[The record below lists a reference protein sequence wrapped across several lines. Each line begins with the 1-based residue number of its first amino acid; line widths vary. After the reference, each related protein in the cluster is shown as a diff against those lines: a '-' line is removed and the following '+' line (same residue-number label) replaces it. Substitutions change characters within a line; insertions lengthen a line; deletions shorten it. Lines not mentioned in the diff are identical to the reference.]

1 MIGSIILLIIL
12 AITAFI
18 FTRKSSKNVPGMKK
32 RDKKLGNLADIA
44 EAGKVLNGDF
54 RNVLEQFRI

>member
-1 MIGSIILLIIL
+1 MIGSIILLTIL

-44 EAGKVLNGDF
+44 EAGKVLIE
-54 RNVLEQFRI
+54 R

>member
-32 RDKKLGNLADIA
+32 RDNKLGNLADIA
-44 EAGKVLNGDF
+44 EAGKVLIE
-54 RNVLEQFRI
+54 R

>member
-32 RDKKLGNLADIA
+32 RDNKLGNLADIA